1 MAGERAA
8 ALLKA
13 APYAAQRVA
22 IRCSAILLTT
32 CCLLSGLPAAAE
44 QQGLKFVGRWVATPE
59 GEVATYAG
67 STVLLRFHDSASVAA
82 DLTISNSRYGQES
95 FISVTVDGGKPVR
108 MELTEGQH
116 PGVVFAAN
124 LSRGAHVVAVRKE
137 GEPRFGALHFAKP
150 RLEPS
155 GKWDPISDYR
165 PIVEVIGDSDATGI
179 CVLGPDSPLEAVS
192 INEPAWASEA
202 DSWVGR
208 LEADLAGVG
217 HPVDMVDLAISGS
230 TAGSEAV
237 SYDDAAPD
245 FSDVQFGQYSLPGN
259 EHASLVLMWGGGN
272 DRHGGG
278 DLASGKPVT
287 YARLSPFER
296 GIFDQLTKIFARN
309 PDVRVVLLDYIDV
322 TEPDWRPAYA
332 EIEGL
337 FSDAER
343 QRMFVLPVYDQKGKQ
358 DACEADPKGH
368 PNMTLHESWAA
379 QILVWM
385 MSGDNLVRLGLPEAQ
400 AWDDH

>member
-1 MAGERAA
+1 MRGGSVGATILL
-8 ALLKA
+8 ALGCLVSA
-13 APYAAQRVA
+13 APLFAA
-22 IRCSAILLTT
+22 
-32 CCLLSGLPAAAE
+32 
-44 QQGLKFVGRWVATPE
+44 QQGLKLVGRWVTAPD
-59 GEVATYAG
+59 GAVATYAG
-67 STVLLRFHDSASVAA
+67 STVLLSFHDSISVSA
-82 DLTISNSRYGQES
+82 DISISNSLYGQDS
-95 FISVTVDGGKPVR
+95 VVSVTVDGGKPVR
-108 MELTEGQH
+108 IGLPEGRH
-116 PGVVFAAN
+116 ADVVLASN
-124 LSRGAHVVAVRKE
+124 LSRGRHVVAVRKE
-137 GEPRFGALHFAKP
+137 GEPRFGALHFANP
-150 RLEPS
+150 RLEVS

-179 CVLGPDSPLEAVS
+179 CALGPDSPLEAVS
-192 INEPAWASEA
+192 IDESSWASET

-230 TAGSEAV
+230 TAGSEAA
-237 SYDDAAPD
+237 SYDEAAPG
-245 FSDVQFGQYSLPGN
+245 FSDAKFAQYSLPGN

-296 GIFDQLTKIFARN
+296 GIFDQLTKVLARN
-309 PDVRVVLLDYIDV
+309 PDVRILLLDYVDV

-343 QRMFVLPVYDQKGKQ
+343 ERMFVLPVYDQKGRQ
-358 DACEADPKGH
+358 DACEIDPKGH
-368 PNMTLHESWAA
+368 PNVSLHSSWAA
-379 QILVWM
+379 QIFLWM
-385 MSGDNLVRLGLPEAQ
+385 MSPENLQRLGFSEAKE
-400 AWDDH
+400 WDDE

>member
-1 MAGERAA
+1 MAAIPLKMRSLMVALGWLLAA
-8 ALLKA
+8 
-13 APYAAQRVA
+13 Y
-22 IRCSAILLTT
+22 
-32 CCLLSGLPAAAE
+32 PAAAE
-44 QQGLKFVGRWVATPE
+44 QQGLKFVGRWVTSPD
-59 GEVATYAG
+59 GQVATYAG
-67 STVLLRFHDSASVAA
+67 STVLLRFHDSGSVAA
-82 DLTISNSRYGQES
+82 DLAISNSSYGDES

-108 MELTEGQH
+108 MGLTEGRH

-124 LSRGAHVVAVRKE
+124 LSRGPHVVAVRKE
-137 GEPRFGALHFAKP
+137 GEPRFGALHFANP

-155 GKWDPISDYR
+155 GKWDSISDYR

-179 CVLGPDSPLEAVS
+179 CVLGPDSPADGVS
-192 INEPAWASEA
+192 INEPAWGSEA

-230 TAGSEAV
+230 TAGSEAA
-237 SYDDAAPD
+237 SYDDAAPG
-245 FSDVQFGQYSLPGN
+245 FSDAKFDQYSLPGN

-296 GIFDQLTKIFARN
+296 GIFDQLTKILARN

-332 EIEGL
+332 QIESL
-337 FSDAER
+337 FTDAER
-343 QRMFVLPVYDQKGKQ
+343 ERMFVLPVYDQKGKQ
-358 DACEADPKGH
+358 DACEIDPKGH
-368 PNMTLHESWAA
+368 PNMSLHESWAA
-379 QILVWM
+379 QILVWI
-385 MSGDNLVRLGLPEAQ
+385 MSANNLERLGLPEAQ